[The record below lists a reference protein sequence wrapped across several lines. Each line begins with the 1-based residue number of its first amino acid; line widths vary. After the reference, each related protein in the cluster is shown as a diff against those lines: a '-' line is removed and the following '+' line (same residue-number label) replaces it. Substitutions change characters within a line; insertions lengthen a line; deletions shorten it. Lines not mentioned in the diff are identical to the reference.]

1 MKIALYIAFQNKSSI
16 DCCIEIINLIS
27 DNNQLVVDSKIKNE
41 IDEKTCEKLVFF
53 DSNERI
59 DSDIDFVF
67 AVGGDGTILRSI
79 TYVKDSNVPILGVNT
94 GRLGFLTSVQKESIS
109 DAISHIKNNKFSI
122 INRTIL
128 KVKSSSKNN
137 SFADYPYALNEVTIQ
152 RKDTTSLLNIS
163 CQINDKYLT
172 NYWSDGLIVSTPTG
186 STGYSL
192 SNGGSIVSPESNV
205 ILLNPIAPH
214 NINMRS
220 LIIPN
225 DSNIKID
232 IEGDNEINL
241 SVDSRMY
248 SVSSS
253 NQIEI
258 SKADFTIKTI
268 KFDNDN
274 FYKRLREKLFWGQ
287 DMRNKNLNN

>member
-16 DCCIEIINLIS
+16 DCSKEIIDLVS
-27 DNNQLVVDSKIKNE
+27 DNNQLIVDSKLKNE
-41 IDEKTCEKLVFF
+41 IDKNISDNLIFF
-53 DSNERI
+53 DSNESI

-79 TYVKDSNVPILGVNT
+79 TYVKDSDIPILGVNT

-109 DAISHIKNNKFSI
+109 DAISNIKNNKFSVI
-122 INRTIL
+122 KRTVL
-128 KVKSSSKNN
+128 KVNLSSSNN
-137 SFADYPYALNEVTIQ
+137 PFSNYPYALNEVTIQ
-152 RKDTTSLLNIS
+152 RKDSTSLLNIS

-172 NYWSDGLIVSTPTG
+172 NYWSDGLIISTPTG

-220 LIIPN
+220 LVIPDN
-225 DSNIKID
+225 SNIKLN

-248 SVSSS
+248 SISYS

-258 SKADFTIKTI
+258 LKSSFTIKTI
-268 KFDNDN
+268 KFDDDN

-287 DMRNKNLNN
+287 DMRNKNINN

>member
-16 DCCIEIINLIS
+16 DCCMEIINLIS

-79 TYVKDSNVPILGVNT
+79 TYVKDSNIPILGVNT
-94 GRLGFLTSVQKESIS
+94 GKLGFLTSVQKESIS

-220 LIIPN
+220 LVIPN

-248 SVSSS
+248 SISSS

>member
-220 LIIPN
+220 LVIPN

-248 SVSSS
+248 SIGSS

-287 DMRNKNLNN
+287 DMRNKNINN

>member
-16 DCCIEIINLIS
+16 DCCKEIIDLIS
-27 DNNQLVVDSKIKNE
+27 DNNQLIVDSKLKNE
-41 IDEKTCEKLVFF
+41 IDKNRSDNLIFF
-53 DSNERI
+53 DSNDSI

-79 TYVKDSNVPILGVNT
+79 TYVKDSDIPILGVNT

-109 DAISHIKNNKFSI
+109 DAISNIKNNKFSVI
-122 INRTIL
+122 KRTVL
-128 KVKSSSKNN
+128 KVNLSSSNN
-137 SFADYPYALNEVTIQ
+137 PFSNYPYALNEVTIQ
-152 RKDTTSLLNIS
+152 RKDSTSLLNIS

-172 NYWSDGLIVSTPTG
+172 NYWSDGLIISTPTG

-220 LIIPN
+220 LVIPDN
-225 DSNIKID
+225 SNIKLN

-248 SVSSS
+248 SISSS

-258 SKADFTIKTI
+258 LKSSFTIKTI

-274 FYKRLREKLFWGQ
+274 FYKRLRDKLFWGQ
-287 DMRNKNLNN
+287 DMRNKNINN